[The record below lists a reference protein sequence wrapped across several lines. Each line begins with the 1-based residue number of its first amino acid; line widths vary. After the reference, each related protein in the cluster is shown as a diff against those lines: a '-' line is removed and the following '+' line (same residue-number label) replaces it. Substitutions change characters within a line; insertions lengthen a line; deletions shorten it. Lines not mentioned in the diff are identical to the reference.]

1 MPPSFAMHV
10 MESSYVLL
18 FVVVV
23 FTPVGRT
30 VICDSLTVIC
40 DSFYPNCKIQIGDY
54 VLNARLIVLKMS
66 GFDMILGMD

>member
-23 FTPVGRT
+23 STPVGRT
-30 VICDSLTVIC
+30 VVC

-54 VLNARLIVLKMS
+54 VLIARLIVLEMY

>member
-23 FTPVGRT
+23 STSIGR
-30 VICDSLTVIC
+30 TVIC
-40 DSFYPNCKIQIGDY
+40 DSFYPNCKIHIGDY
-54 VLNARLIVLKMS
+54 VLTARLIVLEMY